1 MFVFEKDD
9 AGILPVRYLGFHYTF
24 QTSDIQNSTYFY
36 GTIVFWVGCGKTVK
50 YRPVTS
56 FVNV

>member
-9 AGILPVRYLGFHYTF
+9 ADILPVRYLGFHYTF

-36 GTIVFWVGCGKTVK
+36 GTIVF
-50 YRPVTS
+50 
-56 FVNV
+56 